1 MSYLDK
7 IRTVEPTDIN
17 TEKYYAE
24 NLWGEE
30 IVSYYI
36 PFTNDTMIMNALVR
50 RFFPTS
56 PADSILVY
64 PAHTADEPTFEVP
77 DEYRDWLLEEVN
89 PEVLAKAIYNLAVFD
104 DIADSIKDYEQYVA
118 VQELL
123 HENRIQ

>member
-1 MSYLDK
+1 MNYLDK
-7 IRTVEPTDIN
+7 VRTVEPTDIN

-36 PFTNDTMIMNALVR
+36 PFTDDTMIMNALVR
-50 RFFPTS
+50 RFFPS
-56 PADSILVY
+56 KPDDPILVY
-64 PAHTADEPTFEVP
+64 PSHTADEATFEVP
-77 DEYRDWLLEEVN
+77 DEYRDWLLEEAN

-104 DIADSIKDYEQYVA
+104 DIADSITDYEQYVA

-123 HENRIQ
+123 NENRIQ

>member
-1 MSYLDK
+1 MNYLDK
-7 IRTVEPTDIN
+7 VRTVEPTDIN

-36 PFTNDTMIMNALVR
+36 PFTDDTMIMNALIR
-50 RFFPTS
+50 RFFPS
-56 PADSILVY
+56 KPDGSILVY
-64 PAHTADEPTFEVP
+64 SSHTADEATFEVP
-77 DEYRDWLLEEVN
+77 DEYRDWLLEEAN

-123 HENRIQ
+123 NENRIQ

>member
-7 IRTVEPTDIN
+7 VRTVEPTDIN

-24 NLWGEE
+24 TLWGEE
-30 IVSYYI
+30 IVSYFI
-36 PFTNDTMIMNALVR
+36 PYTEDTMIMGNLVR
-50 RFFPTS
+50 QFFPS
-56 PADSILVY
+56 KPDGSILVY
-64 PAHTADEPTFEVP
+64 PSHTADEPTFEVP
-77 DEYRDWLLEEVN
+77 DEYRDWLVEESN

-123 HENRIQ
+123 NENRIQ

>member
-7 IRTVEPTDIN
+7 VRTVEPTEIN

-24 NLWGEE
+24 SLWGEE

-36 PFTNDTMIMNALVR
+36 PFTDDTMIMNALVR
-50 RFFPTS
+50 RFFPS
-56 PADSILVY
+56 NPDGSILVY
-64 PAHTADEPTFEVP
+64 PSHTADESTFEVP
-77 DEYRDWLLEEVN
+77 DEYRDWLLEEAN

-123 HENRIQ
+123 NENRIQ

>member
-1 MSYLDK
+1 MNYLDK
-7 IRTVEPTDIN
+7 VRTVEPTEIN

-36 PFTNDTMIMNALVR
+36 PFTDDTMIMNALVR
-50 RFFPTS
+50 RVFPS
-56 PADSILVY
+56 KPDGSILVY
-64 PAHTADEPTFEVP
+64 PSHTADEATFEVP
-77 DEYRDWLLEEVN
+77 DEYRDWLLEESN

-104 DIADSIKDYEQYVA
+104 DIADSITDYEQYVA

-123 HENRIQ
+123 NENRVQ